1 MSSAAQTI
9 TNAQNAQRSTGPR
22 TESGKQ
28 RSSQNAIRHG
38 LTAAAVV
45 LPGEESD
52 YEEFAV
58 DFQASLEPTGPAE
71 LELARTIIET
81 SWRLRRAMAHEASLF
96 ALAEYDPI
104 PDNLAAIEDPVRC
117 ARLLQAN
124 TLRVHERVFRNLWQQ
139 ENRLQR
145 LLEKTRVA
153 LAEMQSFRHE
163 REALAARIQAAPAP
177 TGFVFANRE
186 AQSQTDRISPAP
198 NSISGSESADPG
210 LKKAV

>member
-1 MSSAAQTI
+1 MSSAAQQV

-38 LTAAAVV
+38 LTGSIVV
-45 LPGEESD
+45 LPGEEFD
-52 YEEFAV
+52 YEDFAV
-58 DFQASLEPTGPAE
+58 DFQSSLAPSGPAE

-81 SWRLRRAMAHEASLF
+81 SWRLRRAMAHEAGLF

-104 PDNLAAIEDPVRC
+104 PDNLAAIEDPVRR

-145 LLEKTRVA
+145 LLEKSRAA

-163 REALAARIQAAPAP
+163 REAAAARKQAAPTP
-177 TGFVFANRE
+177 TGFAFANRE
-186 AQSQTDRISPAP
+186 TRAAAQPDTAGNSPESNPDTSPSDRDQS
-198 NSISGSESADPG
+198 
-210 LKKAV
+210 

>member
-1 MSSAAQTI
+1 MR
-9 TNAQNAQRSTGPR
+9 TNSFT
-22 TESGKQ
+22 
-28 RSSQNAIRHG
+28 AIRHG
-38 LTAAAVV
+38 LTGSIVV

-58 DFQASLEPTGPAE
+58 DFQSSLAPSGPAE
-71 LELARTIIET
+71 LELTRAIVET
-81 SWRLRRAMAHEASLF
+81 SWRLRRAMAHEAGLF

-104 PDNLAAIEDPVRC
+104 PDNLAAIEDPVRR

-145 LLEKTRVA
+145 LLEKTRAA

-163 REALAARIQAAPAP
+163 REVAAARKQAAPAP
-177 TGFVFANRE
+177 TGFVFANRQTRDP
-186 AQSQTDRISPAP
+186 AQPDTAPKSDSTAPSEGDARQTLK
-198 NSISGSESADPG
+198 NPG
-210 LKKAV
+210 

>member
-1 MSSAAQTI
+1 MSSAAQQI

-38 LTAAAVV
+38 LTGSIVV

-58 DFQASLEPTGPAE
+58 DFQSSLAPSGPAE
-71 LELARTIIET
+71 LEFARTIIET
-81 SWRLRRAMAHEASLF
+81 SWRLRRARAHEASLF

-104 PDNLAAIEDPVRC
+104 PDNLAAIEDFVRR

-124 TLRVHERVFRNLWQQ
+124 TLRVHERVFRNLWLQ

-145 LLEKTRVA
+145 LLEKTRAA
-153 LAEMQSFRHE
+153 LTGMQYARYE
-163 REALAARIQAAPAP
+163 REALAARKQAAPAP

-186 AQSQTDRISPAP
+186 ADTSAQPGRTSSPEEPAS
-198 NSISGSESADPG
+198 NSPIAES
-210 LKKAV
+210 